1 MNDELLT
8 LAEDLTTRATRHGA
22 TAADALAVDR
32 RSIDVAVRD
41 GMAERIEQS
50 EAREVG
56 LRVFVDNSSAIIS
69 GSKLDPDTLERMA
82 ERAIAMARA
91 APPDPFAGLAPAEL
105 VTREIPDLDL
115 AAAALPEGDALRRL
129 AIDAELA
136 ALSISGVTKSGG
148 ADASVSDRVYAL
160 CGSNGFSRAY
170 RRTLA
175 SVSVSAIAGEG
186 TGMER
191 DYDFSIATHPSDLR
205 SSEDIGRLAGERAV
219 RRLKPRKV
227 GSQAVSVIFDRRVAS
242 SLAGHLIGAVTG
254 SAVARRTSFL
264 QGRLGEQ
271 IFPAQISIVDDPF
284 RPRGLSSRPF
294 DGEGLPGARRA
305 LINSGVLTGWLL
317 DLRSARQLDM
327 APTGNAGRGLSG
339 PPGPVSSNLHIAAGA
354 LTPAELMADIKSGLF
369 ITEMIGTGVYMVTG
383 DYSRGA
389 SGFWIDN
396 GELAFPVSEITVA
409 GNLATMFANL
419 RAANDLEFRTSTNAP
434 TCRVEGLTIAGA

>member
-1 MNDELLT
+1 
-8 LAEDLTTRATRHGA
+8 
-22 TAADALAVDR
+22 
-32 RSIDVAVRD
+32 
-41 GMAERIEQS
+41 
-50 EAREVG
+50 
-56 LRVFVDNSSAIIS
+56 
-69 GSKLDPDTLERMA
+69 
-82 ERAIAMARA
+82 
-91 APPDPFAGLAPAEL
+91 
-105 VTREIPDLDL
+105 
-115 AAAALPEGDALRRL
+115 
-129 AIDAELA
+129 
-136 ALSISGVTKSGG
+136 
-148 ADASVSDRVYAL
+148 
-160 CGSNGFSRAY
+160 
-170 RRTLA
+170 
-175 SVSVSAIAGEG
+175 
-186 TGMER
+186 
-191 DYDFSIATHPSDLR
+191 
-205 SSEDIGRLAGERAV
+205 LAGERAV

-227 GSQAVSVIFDRRVAS
+227 ESQEVSVVFDRRVAS

-305 LINSGVLTGWLL
+305 LIDSGVLTGWLL

-327 APTGNAGRGLSG
+327 APTGNAGRGLAG

-369 ITEMIGTGVYMVTG
+369 ITEMIGTGVNMVTG